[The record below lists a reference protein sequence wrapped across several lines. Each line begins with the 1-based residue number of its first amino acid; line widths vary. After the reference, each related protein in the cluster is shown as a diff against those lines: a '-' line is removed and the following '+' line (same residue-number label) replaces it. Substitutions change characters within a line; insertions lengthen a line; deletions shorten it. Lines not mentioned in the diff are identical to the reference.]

1 MPLCLSVCVCGHAT
15 DQWEVATP
23 FPLVT
28 PCYPFFPQVTRVRA
42 MGMASGSL
50 AA

>member
-1 MPLCLSVCVCGHAT
+1 MPLCVCVCVCGHAT
-15 DQWEVATP
+15 DQWQVATP
-23 FPLVT
+23 FHTVT
-28 PCYPFFPQVTRVRA
+28 PSSPLFPQVTRVRA